1 MEQTTLWSHHVVL
14 PASALSAARARAFVV
29 QWLVEHRLLYLVD
42 EVRLVASELATN
54 AVVHAGTDFTVW
66 LDGSERSVRLT
77 VSDDSPTAPTRERH
91 VPDELLPAGRGL
103 LIVNMMSERWGVV
116 KHEGATKSVWA
127 TFLVR
132 PPPGFRRG
140 G

>member
-14 PASALSAARARAFVV
+14 PASALSAAHARAFVV

-77 VSDDSPTAPTRERH
+77 VSDGSPTAPTRVPH

-103 LIVNMMSERWGVV
+103 HIVNMISEHWGVE
-116 KHEGATKSVWA
+116 KQEGATKSVWA
-127 TFLVR
+127 TFQVR
-132 PPPGFRRG
+132 PTPGFNQDS
-140 G
+140 